1 MALNDI
7 LNENGLTISSSNEIR
22 EWLEQSYRMIYGDD
36 IVLDSN
42 TSDGQLLDILTQMNT
57 DLRERL
63 TELYNQ
69 QNPDSVRGIAQD
81 KMYRINNLFRK
92 GGSFTIQTL
101 TLTLNSTVAKLQ
113 GLDANYNDVT
123 ATAYGFTDNSGMAW
137 YLIDT
142 QENLTAGVHD
152 LLFRCSQLGN
162 ITPVLNSIVNPIE
175 IVSGVV
181 SATNGIAPVSIGVTE
196 ETDEDF
202 ATRRQRSTEDRSQ
215 NTVDSMRGAI
225 LDLAGVVDALV
236 YQNNTDETDLINNI
250 KAHQI
255 WVIVEGGASSDI
267 ATAIYANIASASMK
281 GDVEVDILTTS
292 GQTFTAKFDRVQSE
306 SLYIKFEI
314 KKTETGF
321 VFDFDGIKN
330 YIAENLTYSIKE
342 YADTAKPISIAQQG
356 IDANGGGG
364 TCINLKISA
373 DNLNWVDFLEPIS
386 VQNKFVVSSNNITIA
401 EV

>member
-69 QNPDSVRGIAQD
+69 QNPDSVRGVAQD

-92 GGSFTIQTL
+92 GGTFTIQTL
-101 TLTLNSTVAKLQ
+101 RLTLTATVAQLQ
-113 GLDANYNDVT
+113 GLDGNYNDVT

-142 QENLTAGVHD
+142 QENLTAGTHD
-152 LLFRCSQLGN
+152 LLFRCSQMGN
-162 ITPVLNSIVNPIE
+162 ITPVLNTIVNPIQ
-175 IVSGVV
+175 IVAGVA
-181 SATNGIAPVSIGVTE
+181 SATNAIAPLTIGIVE

-215 NTVDSMRGAI
+215 NTADSLQSAL
-225 LDLAGVVDALV
+225 LDLAGVDDAYV
-236 YQNNTDETDLINNI
+236 YRNNEDTADSGGIPS
-250 KAHQI
+250 HGI
-255 WVIVEGGASSDI
+255 WVIIDGGANDDI
-267 ATAIYANIASASMK
+267 ATAIYSNIAGAGCK
-281 GDVEVDILTTS
+281 GDIEAAVLTTS
-292 GQTFTAKFDRVQSE
+292 GQTFVTRFDRAVAE
-306 SLYIKFEI
+306 ELYIKFEI
-314 KKTETGF
+314 KKIET
-321 VFDFDGIKN
+321 DFIYDLNAVKQ
-330 YIAENLTYSIKE
+330 YIVDNLTYRLNE
-342 YADTAKPISIAQQG
+342 YADTSKPIAIAQEALN
-356 IDANGGGG
+356 ANGAAG
-364 TCINLKISA
+364 TCINLKISI
-373 DNLNWVDFLEPIS
+373 DGSTWIDFIEPK
-386 VQNKFVVSSNNITIA
+386 NKKDKFVVSADNITIT